1 MTRDHRLAEVFL
13 DKPDLPDRL
22 PEWMLSS
29 EHLDHL
35 RQADGVA
42 VVELAGRDS
51 VAAALKA
58 VSEEGLK
65 TLVPTYVYTGS
76 EYGQWAEVPR
86 AWERLADRLP
96 AGVELTPLL
105 VLGWPRLWR
114 ALNGRHLQ
122 TLMRRFGFSPLC
134 PGCHLYLHA
143 LRIPLA
149 QSLGGV
155 PVVAGERLSH
165 DGRQKLNQV
174 AASQKAYRQLYHAF
188 GLELMLPLAEVESGE
203 QVEEILGLAWPEG
216 GEQLGCV
223 LSGNYLEPGGS
234 LEVPAERLGDYFDA
248 FALPLVRRAVEG
260 RLADEE
266 RDPLT
271 LAADLLEA

>member
-1 MTRDHRLAEVFL
+1 MTRDNRLEEIFL
-13 DKPDLPDRL
+13 NKPEMPDQL
-22 PEWMLSS
+22 PEWMLPS
-29 EHLDHL
+29 ERMDRL

-51 VAAALKA
+51 VAAALQA
-58 VSEEGLK
+58 VAEAGLK

-96 AGVELTPLL
+96 AEVELMPLL

-122 TLMRRFGFSPLC
+122 TLMQRFGFSPLC

-143 LRIPLA
+143 ARIPLA

-174 AASQKAYRQLYHAF
+174 AASQKAYRQLFHAF
-188 GLELMLPLAEVESGE
+188 GLDLMLPLAEVESGE
-203 QVEEILGLAWPEG
+203 QVEKILGLAWPEG

-234 LEVPAERLGDYFDA
+234 LEVPIDRLSAYFDA
-248 FALPLVRRAVEG
+248 FALPLVRRAVED
-260 RLADEE
+260 RLEGED

-271 LAADLLEA
+271 LAAGLLGT

>member
-1 MTRDHRLAEVFL
+1 MDPRLEQIFL
-13 DKPDLPDRL
+13 NKPEMPG
-22 PEWMLSS
+22 PPPPWMLPA
-29 EHLDHL
+29 EEEVERLTG
-35 RQADGVA
+35 APGVA

-51 VAAALKA
+51 VAAALLA
-58 VSEEGLK
+58 VEQAGLK

-76 EYGQWAEVPR
+76 ECGQWADVPR
-86 AWERLADRLP
+86 AWERLAGRLP

-122 TLMRRFGFSPLC
+122 SLVARYGFSPVC

-143 LRIPLA
+143 MRIPLA
-149 QSLGGV
+149 RLLGGA

-174 AASQKAYRQLYHAF
+174 AESQRAYRRLFQGF
-188 GLELMLPLAEVESGE
+188 GLELMLPLAEMESGE
-203 QVEEILGLAWPEG
+203 QVEAILGLDWPEG

-223 LSGNYLEPGGS
+223 FSGNYLETDGS
-234 LEVPAERLGDYFDA
+234 LAVPPQRLDAYFEG
-248 FALPLVRRAVEG
+248 FALPLAQKAMEG
-260 RLADEE
+260 CLAGEPG
-266 RDPLT
+266 DPLRE
-271 LAADLLEA
+271 AAALLEA